1 MKEKKQRGLLRYLDG
16 FWRQSILAPLFKL
29 LEALFDLLVPLVVAE
44 IINVG
49 INQGDT
55 GVILRCCG
63 LLVLLGVV
71 GLACS
76 ITAQWFAAQAAIG
89 YASLLL
95 NLVRDRERQ
104 LAWSPVNKY
113 IILYAGVYLAGTL
126 FSVDLESS
134 LQPGLLS
141 VAFILF
147 SIVLYNGVTNR
158 NQLDTLVALMVLAGA
173 IVSAYGILQYIFRWG
188 YQSAAWVDS
197 DMFSSIQFRVPST
210 LENPNMLGQ
219 YLILL
224 IPLGGAKL
232 LGAKD
237 WLNRVF
243 YLACCSVMCVCMIL
257 TFSRGA

>member
-89 YASLLL
+89 YASAM
-95 NLVRDRERQ
+95 RHD
-104 LAWSPVNKY
+104 PVP
-113 IILYAGVYLAGTL
+113 AHP
-126 FSVDLESS
+126 DL
-134 LQPGLLS
+134 GLLS
-141 VAFILF
+141 
-147 SIVLYNGVTNR
+147 GR
-158 NQLDTLVALMVLAGA
+158 
-173 IVSAYGILQYIFRWG
+173 
-188 YQSAAWVDS
+188 
-197 DMFSSIQFRVPST
+197 RVGRQHPYH
-210 LENPNMLGQ
+210 PADQ
-219 YLILL
+219 RY
-224 IPLGGAKL
+224 
-232 LGAKD
+232 
-237 WLNRVF
+237 
-243 YLACCSVMCVCMIL
+243 
-257 TFSRGA
+257 

>member
-89 YASLLL
+89 YASAMRHDLF
-95 NLVRDRERQ
+95 RHIQ
-104 LAWSPVNKY
+104 
-113 IILYAGVYLAGTL
+113 TL
-126 FSVDLESS
+126 DFSQVD
-134 LQPGLLS
+134 
-141 VAFILF
+141 
-147 SIVLYNGVTNR
+147 VLG
-158 NQLDTLVALMVLAGA
+158 G
-173 IVSAYGILQYIFRWG
+173 
-188 YQSAAWVDS
+188 
-197 DMFSSIQFRVPST
+197 ST
-210 LENPNMLGQ
+210 LITRLTSDINQVQNG
-219 YLILL
+219 
-224 IPLGGAKL
+224 
-232 LGAKD
+232 
-237 WLNRVF
+237 LNTVS
-243 YLACCSVMCVCMIL
+243 YTHL
-257 TFSRGA
+257 TLPTNSLV